1 MVIQDEWK
9 KPETILYYDYMK
21 GGVDIVDLLS
31 TMASIKVKTKPW
43 SNIVVLLIL
52 DTARTYGRTFFSEY
66 SRKSLFNHEFT
77 GRLGKA
83 LVIRFIN
90 QYYAN
95 SFVLHISF
103 IYRFTV
109 YSLCS
114 NRIKSRKWEKW
125 RGNEYLLFMQRENT
139 WRIIRKEGQSPQQ

>member
-1 MVIQDEWK
+1 
-9 KPETILYYDYMK
+9 MK
-21 GGVDIVDLLS
+21 GGGVDIVDLLS

-43 SNIVVLLIL
+43 LNIVVLFIL

-66 SRKSLFNHEFT
+66 SRKSLFDHEFT

-95 SFVLHISF
+95 SFGLHTSF
-103 IYRFTV
+103 IYPFTV

-114 NRIKSRKWEKW
+114 NRIKSRK
-125 RGNEYLLFMQRENT
+125 
-139 WRIIRKEGQSPQQ
+139 